1 VAPRTF
7 PRYGSAVVTP
17 TAPSTATPPA
27 PEATFARTFVW
38 PALWVFLLPVVGLGF
53 TTFHLEKWAY
63 ELREEIRAEQA
74 KAPTIPPE
82 QLEQQLGAID
92 LGAVA
97 WERCGPLGFNEEPQ
111 GLWSGFCG
119 QMLQFTWVQRIGAA
133 LLGLATLVFLGLLA
147 TIAWADRSPR
157 HQHRAFHLGWTLLR
171 GFSLP
176 HLAGQGLILL
186 FLSFWGTALTM
197 NMYVPKLILMAGI
210 LGFLAAAAAV
220 GALWARHHHVP
231 TEHGVVLDPAR
242 APAFFARMRELADR
256 AGTAPPKNVVLGIDD
271 NFFVTEV
278 PLLVAAQLPTPQRPV
293 VETQRL
299 EGRTLYASLSLLRA
313 MDRAEADA
321 VLVHELGHFAQG
333 DTLRSQQMN
342 PLLRRFQAY
351 LSTLAQTFTFGIGS
365 CMVAFYAL
373 FERIM
378 KRRSREAELTADRL
392 AAKLIGPSPVAEA
405 LLKVGAYMRYR
416 AQTESRI
423 LESMTTQELRLAQRV
438 VEGFSRFVAEPSGRS
453 ELLSSLLHGGTPHPF
468 DSHPPLEERLRNLGI
483 EAPSSDAL
491 TRLAQRPAET
501 ACDDILDAEVIEQGL
516 WTAYEERFPSRS
528 RLPHRPSPG
537 AQDPGGDRSGRAPLP
552 ARRVPQQSGG
562 GAPRLAGAAAAGRR
576 RDPLRRHRD
585 RPDQRPLR
593 RGEGPGPGAPEWAST
608 TVEAPRLLGEGG
620 SAPRRLR
627 PLLPAP
633 RDQPA
638 ARPGA
643 GPRTRGAR
651 SASRGAYPSTIGWG
665 YDGSVITPSELERLV
680 MNVPDFPKPGI
691 MFKDLTP
698 IFLNPKAFQGLIEVF
713 AERYRGENLDA
724 VVAIESRGF
733 VIGAPLAAALGVG
746 LVLVRKP
753 GKLPRPTHRR
763 TYALEY
769 GTDTLEM
776 HQDAVRPGA
785 RVLIVDDVLA
795 TGGTAK
801 AVSDLLG
808 DAQAQIVEAAFV
820 AELGF
825 LSGRKRLAPTP
836 VFAVLEY

>member
-516 WTAYEERFPSRS
+516 WTAYEERFQADHDFLIALRLAPKTPEEIAQVERHFPPVEYPSKVGVV
-528 RLPHRPSPG
+528 RLDWRG
-537 AQDPGGDRSGRAPLP
+537 LQLPGGVEIPYADIATAQTKDLFVGGKALVLELRSGPRQQLKLRDFLGKGDQLLGDFARFYQRHEISQQPAPAP
-552 ARRVPQQSGG
+552 VP
-562 GAPRLAGAAAAGRR
+562 
-576 RDPLRRHRD
+576 
-585 RPDQRPLR
+585 
-593 RGEGPGPGAPEWAST
+593 EPGAP
-608 TVEAPRLLGEGG
+608 APPPE
-620 SAPRRLR
+620 
-627 PLLPAP
+627 
-633 RDQPA
+633 
-638 ARPGA
+638 
-643 GPRTRGAR
+643 
-651 SASRGAYPSTIGWG
+651 
-665 YDGSVITPSELERLV
+665 E
-680 MNVPDFPKPGI
+680 
-691 MFKDLTP
+691 
-698 IFLNPKAFQGLIEVF
+698 
-713 AERYRGENLDA
+713 
-724 VVAIESRGF
+724 
-733 VIGAPLAAALGVG
+733 
-746 LVLVRKP
+746 
-753 GKLPRPTHRR
+753 
-763 TYALEY
+763 
-769 GTDTLEM
+769 
-776 HQDAVRPGA
+776 
-785 RVLIVDDVLA
+785 
-795 TGGTAK
+795 
-801 AVSDLLG
+801 
-808 DAQAQIVEAAFV
+808 
-820 AELGF
+820 
-825 LSGRKRLAPTP
+825 PTP
-836 VFAVLEY
+836 PPSVGGMTAP